1 MRSTGDSA
9 AIDVG
14 VICGPT
20 TGGKCAIAM
29 WLAERSPITVV
40 SADSR
45 QVYRGF
51 DVGTAKPTPDERAR
65 VPHEGID
72 VVEPTIRYSSAAWAE
87 SAGDWIARAIA
98 GGRTPIVVGG
108 TGLYLRALFEGLFTE
123 PAIDADQRRRL
134 EPELAAL
141 PTAELKR
148 WVERL
153 DPARAHLGRA
163 QLLRAAEIAL
173 LTGQRVS
180 DLHAAQRDVGKKA
193 AEAHWRPR
201 YLLVDPGPALAQ
213 RIGARLD
220 TMLNAGWPNEVE
232 RLMHSVPPDAPA
244 WKATG
249 YEAVRRFARGE
260 IARADARDAI
270 LIETR
275 QYAKRQRTWF
285 RHQLPPGRVLT
296 VNPLARDWEE
306 VVARWTTG
314 IVHGANPGAPE
325 RAGR

>member
-1 MRSTGDSA
+1 TGDSA

-20 TGGKCAIAM
+20 AGGKSAIAM
-29 WLAERSPITVV
+29 WLAERRPITIV

-51 DVGTAKPTPDERAR
+51 DVGTAKPSSADRAR

-72 VVEPTIRYSSAAWAE
+72 VVEPPVRYSSAAWAD
-87 SAGDWIARAIA
+87 AANDWIADAF
-98 GGRTPIVVGG
+98 GLGRTPIVVGG
-108 TGLYLRALFEGLFTE
+108 TGLYLRALFEGLFAE
-123 PAIDADQRRRL
+123 PPIDAERRRRL
-134 EPELAAL
+134 EAELAAL
-141 PTAELKR
+141 PTPELKR

-153 DPARAHLGRA
+153 DPARARLGRA

-180 DLHAAQRDVGKKA
+180 DLHAAQRGGNA
-193 AEAHWRPR
+193 AGPRWRPR

-213 RIGARLD
+213 HIGARLD

-249 YEAVRRFARGE
+249 YDAVRRLARDE
-260 IARADARDAI
+260 STRADAREAI

-285 RHQLPPGRVLT
+285 RHQLPPDRVLT

-314 IVHGANPGAPE
+314 IVYGD
-325 RAGR
+325 RAGGSVRARR